1 MKEAA
6 KKAVKY
12 NLWCL
17 VTTPPPTPPYTPPTT
32 GTSPRLFSVIPSARQ
47 LITGLQ
53 YVCFYIDTRL
63 SFAFSVKRQQ
73 LFWCLPPNNNKS
85 NHVVVVNQ
93 DWGRCSN
100 KEQTLKSHGTTWAYK
115 RAEISFTETSRQTF
129 LILGTTL
136 RVCYILHLITGFAY
150 KIRSHVATGSTY
162 ITGENMQKKKKE
174 KRKKHVHV
182 WKRCYCFRTLQPSMT
197 PSTSLL
203 SSDIFHLEQLE

>member
-1 MKEAA
+1 MPG
-6 KKAVKY
+6 
-12 NLWCL
+12 NH
-17 VTTPPPTPPYTPPTT
+17 PPTPPYTPPTT

>member
-17 VTTPPPTPPYTPPTT
+17 VTTPPTPPYTPPTT

-53 YVCFYIDTRL
+53 YVCFYIDMRL

-150 KIRSHVATGSTY
+150 KISSHVATGSTY

-174 KRKKHVHV
+174 KRKKHVHI

>member
-1 MKEAA
+1 MPG
-6 KKAVKY
+6 
-12 NLWCL
+12 N
-17 VTTPPPTPPYTPPTT
+17 TPPTT
-32 GTSPRLFSVIPSARQ
+32 GTSSRLFSVIPSARQ

-53 YVCFYIDTRL
+53 YVCFYIDMRL

-73 LFWCLPPNNNKS
+73 LFWCLPPNNNNNNKS

-162 ITGENMQKKKKE
+162 ITGENMQKKKEGKKKE
-174 KRKKHVHV
+174 TRARMKAV
-182 WKRCYCFRTLQPSMT
+182 FL
-197 PSTSLL
+197 
-203 SSDIFHLEQLE
+203 F

>member
-17 VTTPPPTPPYTPPTT
+17 VTTPPTPPYTPPTT

-53 YVCFYIDTRL
+53 YVCFYIDMRL

-174 KRKKHVHV
+174 KRKKHVHI